1 MTKTLLKTLVR
12 KLERKNTHQWKI
24 INSQA
29 DRQFFYWEEENTK
42 LRRLGET
49 LGSVVALKEEV
60 IHENEENIRPVTT
73 KATSYLYEAKNGA
86 VPQVVKEASAA
97 HFYYR
102 GHFWKKSQLGG
113 EGWAKVGDE
122 TEKKTLSDLNL

>member
-29 DRQFFYWEEENTK
+29 DQ
-42 LRRLGET
+42 
-49 LGSVVALKEEV
+49 
-60 IHENEENIRPVTT
+60 
-73 KATSYLYEAKNGA
+73 ATSYLYEAKNGA

-102 GHFWKKSQLGG
+102 GHFWKKANYTR
-113 EGWAKVGDE
+113 W
-122 TEKKTLSDLNL
+122 SDLGTAQREKWTEEWEKIREVQKVHAAQGLIVLRSQIKEEVKDGPKWAMKLRRRR